1 LKIKVTIEKN
11 KKEQMIPI
19 RDNQP
24 SNSFPVA
31 TYILMGINVLVFF
44 LQIQTGFDNEVIFYS
59 YGLVPAKYTVH
70 EMSRHFSFGNQIFSI
85 FTYMFLHGG
94 FLHFIGNMWFLYIFG
109 DNVEEYFG
117 SLRFAGFYLICGV
130 ISGFSHFFLN
140 PISMTPTIGASGAIA
155 GVMGAYFLLY
165 PKARIL
171 TVIPIII
178 IPWFVEIPAFIFLGF
193 WFLIQFFNATGSGAG
208 SGIAWWAHIGGFI
221 AGMVLVKLNTK
232 RPKTGTDQKISQF
245 TMRKHTPKLQ
255 MIVAK
260 GSQDHLDNPD
270 LFGDIDITSIE
281 AIAGSTKMVTIP
293 WGFYKPLYKVKIPPG
308 IKQGNK
314 LRLAGMGKSIDGK
327 IKGDM
332 YLKVNIK
339 NAI

>member
-1 LKIKVTIEKN
+1 
-11 KKEQMIPI
+11 MIPI

-24 SNSFPVA
+24 SNRMPVA
-31 TYILMGINVLVFF
+31 TYMLMGVNLLVFF
-44 LQIQTGFDNEVIFYS
+44 LQIQTGFENRVVFYS
-59 YGLVPAKYTVH
+59 YGLVPAKYTVD
-70 EMSRHFSFGNQIFSI
+70 EMSRHFSVANQIFSI

-94 FLHFIGNMWFLYIFG
+94 FWHFLGNMWFLYIFG

-130 ISGFSHFFLN
+130 ISGFFHFFLN
-140 PISMTPTIGASGAIA
+140 PVSMVPTIGASGAIA

-193 WFLIQFFNATGSGAG
+193 WFLIQFFNAAGSGAS

-221 AGMVLVKLNTK
+221 AGLVLVKLNK
-232 RPKTGTDQKISQF
+232 KMPKTGADQKISQF
-245 TMRKHTPKLQ
+245 TTKKHTPKLQ
-255 MIVAK
+255 MIVTTNNP
-260 GSQDHLDNPD
+260 DNPD
-270 LFGDIDITSIE
+270 GLDLYGNIEITSIE
-281 AIAGSTKMVTIP
+281 AISGTTKMVTIP
-293 WGFYKPLYKVKIPPG
+293 WGFYKPLYRVKIPPG
-308 IKQGNK
+308 IRQASK
-314 LRLAGMGKSIDGK
+314 LRLTGMGKSIDGK